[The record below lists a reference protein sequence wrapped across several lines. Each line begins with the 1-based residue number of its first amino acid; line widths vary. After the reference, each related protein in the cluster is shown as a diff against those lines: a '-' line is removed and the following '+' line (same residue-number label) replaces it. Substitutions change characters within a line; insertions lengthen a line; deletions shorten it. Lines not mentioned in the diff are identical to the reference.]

1 MAYQLNAKF
10 FRKAKEVK
18 RAIEIT
24 DNHAIIPAVID
35 SPEIRVSLPN
45 RRPKTIEER
54 QAVLDARFNEISE
67 IEEQIEVERK
77 KLIELTNLYKVNPVA
92 GVAEIV
98 VQNLNIQKLMDRRR
112 GLRYPESWIES
123 ISGFSLVDV
132 FASKR
137 DVRKLEGEL
146 HQVKNRVEP
155 IQSLY
160 VDLGALGA
168 KAAVAA
174 EEEDEIE
181 VDMAYPKEVSAAP
194 PTAEERAKGAIIA
207 SAKKSFKLKKAALGG
222 SGV

>member
-1 MAYQLNAKF
+1 MKF
-10 FRKAKEVK
+10 PRLSDSELKSLETAF
-18 RAIEIT
+18 IEF
-24 DNHAIIPAVID
+24 
-35 SPEIRVSLPN
+35 L
-45 RRPKTIEER
+45 
-54 QAVLDARFNEISE
+54 
-67 IEEQIEVERK
+67 
-77 KLIELTNLYKVNPVA
+77 
-92 GVAEIV
+92 V
-98 VQNLNIQKLMDRRR
+98 VQGVDDATWRTLNQNEPQKAL
-112 GLRYPESWIES
+112 G
-123 ISGFSLVDV
+123 LVDLFSQIV
-132 FASKR
+132 WKKILDETR
-137 DVRKLEGEL
+137 YLVRKLEGEL